1 MAETHELRLKINAAA
16 AKSGSRDF
24 TRAIMA
30 VKAAVRDL
38 ERDTNGVFKR
48 ISKNFKDITSTKVR
62 FKGVDKAAI
71 NSLEKYSRLL
81 GQAKTSMVSSN
92 RSISAMSAQLQTL
105 AGGYSAAK
113 AAADV
118 FNRTLTTTNSL
129 LARQA
134 QLAGAARGAVGQV
147 QAAPT
152 PRRGSGGVSAR
163 GAAAANNE
171 LEKQAGLHLRNE
183 RAMSAAALQA
193 EQLTIKLAKFGAGAS
208 IGTVIRA
215 LQDLQ
220 TTLGKSGVTASES
233 ANAMT
238 KFSTVLNGA
247 KTSLTT
253 LTAKAREEAAAEKA
267 ATAALTAAAK
277 ATSDLAKATNALTDA
292 KTRAAALTDKGVAT
306 QLAAASAMRRA
317 EEDAA
322 RLAARLRNL
331 GDTRGISDV
340 NAALTAL
347 RARLSGTVGST
358 LEVRKAMNDFANV
371 SSRTKVSLTQQS
383 AAQAQTAK
391 DARMLAA
398 SETAAAKA
406 ARALERELRSSAGA
420 AGAASKSFRSATG
433 SLRGLENAFSSSFQ
447 IGSAFRSD
455 QRSGLCSAR
464 SLSRHSQRVCST
476 PEMRWISSTSR

>member
-1 MAETHELRLKINAAA
+1 
-16 AKSGSRDF
+16 
-24 TRAIMA
+24 
-30 VKAAVRDL
+30 
-38 ERDTNGVFKR
+38 
-48 ISKNFKDITSTKVR
+48 
-62 FKGVDKAAI
+62 
-71 NSLEKYSRLL
+71 
-81 GQAKTSMVSSN
+81 
-92 RSISAMSAQLQTL
+92 
-105 AGGYSAAK
+105 
-113 AAADV
+113 
-118 FNRTLTTTNSL
+118 
-129 LARQA
+129 
-134 QLAGAARGAVGQV
+134 
-147 QAAPT
+147 
-152 PRRGSGGVSAR
+152 
-163 GAAAANNE
+163 
-171 LEKQAGLHLRNE
+171 
-183 RAMSAAALQA
+183 MSAAALQA

-220 TTLGKSGVTASES
+220 TTLGKSGVTATES

-253 LTAKAREEAAAEKA
+253 LTAKAQEEAAAEKA

-391 DARMLAA
+391 DARTLAA

-447 IGSAFRSD
+447 IGSAFRALLGTITIASFTKSVFNAGDALDQFNVTMKVASD
-455 QRSGLCSAR
+455 TMFEAADNFKFVEDLARGFGTGLSGTRTEFAKFAVASNIAKISAWR
-464 SLSRHSQRVCST
+464 SLRLSR
-476 PEMRWISSTSR
+476 